1 MTEEQVK
8 SPSGRSLAKDAI
20 SIRTYCI
27 PEQLPET
34 LSFSK
39 HLMRFQ
45 GLKLFSVNKDL
56 IWGVQ
61 GTTALNRADAYASMD
76 AQHKGR
82 RVYQIELSYRLKGQ
96 PLAGSSVTQEFAKT
110 AGYVHF
116 SRLTSAYRKV
126 LREQMMAWIEVEKDP
141 EIDLL
146 RELDL
151 DDLAR
156 NRPMMVHKL
165 MEVEKHLNTVI
176 HTVALSGG
184 ASLRV
189 ATVRNLPENIIRVHT
204 RFHENIIT
212 TV

>member
-1 MTEEQVK
+1 MTEK
-8 SPSGRSLAKDAI
+8 DNKPKTGRSLAKDSI
-20 SIRTYCI
+20 SIRTYSI
-27 PEQLPET
+27 PEQVPDV

-39 HLMRFQ
+39 HMMRFQ
-45 GLKLFSVNKDL
+45 GLKLFSANKDL

-82 RVYQIELSYRLKGQ
+82 RVYQIELSYKLKGQ
-96 PLAGSSVTQEFAKT
+96 PLAGTSVTEEFAKV
-110 AGYVHF
+110 AGYLHF

-126 LREQMMAWIEVEKDP
+126 LREQFMTWLKAEKDP
-141 EIDLL
+141 DVDLL
-146 RELDL
+146 QDHDL
-151 DDLAR
+151 EDLAKA
-156 NRPMMVHKL
+156 RPMMIHKL
-165 MEVEKHLNTVI
+165 MEVERHLNTVI

-189 ATVRNLPENIIRVHT
+189 ATVRNLPENIVRVYT
-204 RFHENIIT
+204 RFHENIVT